1 MEAAALPAA
10 PEAIGR
16 EEQRREQRAGA
27 ARVLLVAPARSYRI
41 AAYCRAAGAVGVR
54 LVLASG
60 GINPLIAQ
68 AADGLHV
75 DFSEPERS
83 VRTLLAA
90 MRDAPM
96 SAVVAT
102 DDVATEIAS
111 RVAEAAGLPHNPPSA
126 ARIARRKDL
135 ARATLSAAGVR
146 VPRFRTIDLHRPLE
160 PQIAGVG
167 YPCVVKPLAMS
178 ASRGVIRADTP
189 GELLAACGRVE
200 RIVRDCADEEER
212 GTLLLED
219 FIPGFEVAVEGI
231 LQEGR
236 LRPLAIFDKPEPL
249 DGPFFEETYYVT
261 PSRLDS
267 AQQALILERVAEACL
282 AYGLREG
289 PVHAELRVNSQ
300 DAWIIEVAARTIG
313 GECARLL
320 DFGTG
325 TSLEELVLTHALGHA
340 PIPGPIPG
348 PSTEAAGVLMIPTT
362 RAGTL
367 RRVEGVLEASRVP
380 GVEDVMI
387 SVREGYELVPLP
399 EGGSYLGFVFARGAS
414 SEEVESAL
422 REAHARLEVVV
433 APAWRLEA
441 GAGGVSVQPIRQA
454 RG

>member
-1 MEAAALPAA
+1 MACVEVAARPAA

-16 EEQRREQRAGA
+16 GEQRREPRAQA
-27 ARVLLVAPARSYRI
+27 ARVLLIAPAHSYRI
-41 AAYCRAAGAVGVR
+41 AAYGQAAAALGVR
-54 LVLASG
+54 MVLASG
-60 GINPLIAQ
+60 GINSLIAQ

-146 VPRFRTIDLHRPLE
+146 VPRFRTIDLRRPLE

-167 YPCVVKPLAMS
+167 YPCVVKPLAMA
-178 ASRGVIRADTP
+178 ASRGVVRADAP
-189 GELLAACGRVE
+189 GELLVACCRVE

-219 FIPGFEVAVEGI
+219 FVPGFEVAVEGI
-231 LQEGR
+231 LQGGR
-236 LRPLAIFDKPEPL
+236 LRPLAIFDKPDPL

-267 AQQALILERVAEACL
+267 ARQALILERVAEACL

-289 PVHAELRVNSQ
+289 PVHAELRVNSE

-313 GECARLL
+313 GDCARLL
-320 DFGTG
+320 DFGAG
-325 TSLEELVLTHALGHA
+325 ASLEELVLTHALGHA
-340 PIPGPIPG
+340 PTPG
-348 PSTEAAGVLMIPTT
+348 PSTGAAGVLMIPTPG
-362 RAGTL
+362 AGTL

-380 GVEDVMI
+380 GVEDVVI

-399 EGGSYLGFVFARGAS
+399 EGGSYLGFVFARGAGA
-414 SEEVESAL
+414 EEVESAL
-422 REAHARLEVVV
+422 REAHARLRVVV

-441 GAGGVSVQPIRQA
+441 GAGGPSVPPIRQA
-454 RG
+454 

>member
-1 MEAAALPAA
+1 M
-10 PEAIGR
+10 
-16 EEQRREQRAGA
+16 
-27 ARVLLVAPARSYRI
+27 LLIAPARSYRTP
-41 AAYCRAAGAVGVR
+41 AYCQAAAILGVR
-54 LVLASG
+54 MVLASD
-60 GINPLIAQ
+60 GIKSLVAQ
-68 AADGLHV
+68 AAEGLQV

-83 VRTLLAA
+83 VRALLAA
-90 MRDAPM
+90 TRDAPM
-96 SAVVAT
+96 SAVIAT

-135 ARATLSAAGVR
+135 ARITLSAAGVR

-167 YPCVVKPLAMS
+167 YPCVVKPLAMA

-189 GELLAACGRVE
+189 GELLVACGRVE

-236 LRPLAIFDKPEPL
+236 LRPLAIFDKPDPL

-289 PVHAELRVNSQ
+289 PVHAELRVNSE

-313 GECARLL
+313 GDCARLL

-340 PIPGPIPG
+340 PTPG
-348 PSTEAAGVLMIPTT
+348 PSRGAAGVLMIPTT

-380 GVEDVMI
+380 GVEDVVI

-399 EGGSYLGFVFARGAS
+399 EGGSYLGFVFARGAGPR
-414 SEEVESAL
+414 EVESAL
-422 REAHARLEVVV
+422 REAHARLRVVV

-441 GAGGVSVQPIRQA
+441 GAGGPGVQPIRQA

>member
-1 MEAAALPAA
+1 MAAACVEVAARPAA
-10 PEAIGR
+10 PEAIDR
-16 EEQRREQRAGA
+16 AEHRREQRARA
-27 ARVLLVAPARSYRI
+27 ARALLVAPARSYRI
-41 AAYCRAAGAVGVR
+41 AAYCQAAATLGVEM
-54 LVLASG
+54 VLASG
-60 GINPLIAQ
+60 GINPLIAR
-68 AADGLHV
+68 AADGLQV
-75 DFSEPERS
+75 DFGEPEQS

-90 MRDAPM
+90 MRDAPI

-102 DDVATEIAS
+102 DDVAAEIAS

-146 VPRFRTIDLHRPLE
+146 VPRFRTIDLRRPLE

-167 YPCVVKPLAMS
+167 YPCVVKPLAMA

-189 GELLAACGRVE
+189 GELLVACRRVE
-200 RIVRDCADEEER
+200 RIVGDCADEEER

-236 LRPLAIFDKPEPL
+236 LRPLAIFDKPDPL

-261 PSRLDS
+261 PSRLDE
-267 AQQALILERVAEACL
+267 ARQALVLERVAEACL

-289 PVHAELRVNSQ
+289 PVHAELRVNSE

-313 GECARLL
+313 GDCARLL
-320 DFGTG
+320 AFGTG
-325 TSLEELVLTHALGHA
+325 ASLEELVLTHALGRA
-340 PIPGPIPG
+340 PTLG
-348 PSTEAAGVLMIPTT
+348 PSTGAAGVLMIPTT

-380 GVEDVMI
+380 GVEDVVI
-387 SVREGYELVPLP
+387 AVREGYELVPLP

-422 REAHARLEVVV
+422 REAHTRLRVVV

-441 GAGGVSVQPIRQA
+441 GSGGSGVPPSGHA
-454 RG
+454 